1 MKRTRW
7 LRTPR
12 RLPLR
17 GRTPTTVLA
26 VSAPAFAVLTLL
38 VGLRLGT
45 TYRAPTVHGAVVAS
59 EFAGSAV
66 VVLASSDLEDGV
78 EMPRPRRAIVL
89 NGKPVTTDAAGIAAV
104 VVAATGAREIPLE
117 VRAENG
123 GILFEGAVAV
133 PPPAPLETSWLP
145 LRTQQNS
152 GLAITLLEG
161 PLVIGQQMLARVTG
175 PQATQIANKPELFKD
190 DSRGL
195 TVDARE
201 ACADGSAVL
210 AVTAT
215 FTTAQLALGALTA
228 DVFVR
233 SGVPAF
239 GAERTLL
246 EGRPTPVVVD
256 GLPSDRRLW
265 LAEFDGAG
273 LRDLRPADGDEK
285 AAGRIAFIVDSAERN
300 MRSFQV
306 FRSIDSLALPVPA
319 PVPAF
324 TPRLFAPAKG
334 AGLCGQ
340 AALLPE
346 RAAVALRTTPFSGAP
361 ILEAARRQTRNR
373 GLSLGT
379 AALVLAALVEVLVF
393 LGSAR
398 ENAERLQNLE
408 KSQKSDG
415 APSSPHA
422 STATGAGLAIL
433 PGLLVVVLGCLF
445 VIALLW
451 N

>member
-1 MKRTRW
+1 M
-7 LRTPR
+7 
-12 RLPLR
+12 
-17 GRTPTTVLA
+17 LA

-45 TYRAPTVHGAVVAS
+45 TYRAPTVHGAVVAPGDRS
-59 EFAGSAV
+59 SGRAV
-66 VVLASSDLEDGV
+66 VVVASSDLEDGI
-78 EMPRPRRAIVL
+78 EMPRPRRAIVV

-104 VVAATGAREIPLE
+104 VVATTAGREIPIE
-117 VRAENG
+117 VRAESG

-152 GLAITLLEG
+152 GFVIALLEG

-175 PQATQIANKPELFKD
+175 PQATQIANSALFKD

-201 ACADGSAVL
+201 ACADGGAVL

-215 FTTAQLALGALTA
+215 FTTAQLALGAGVSA
-228 DVFVR
+228 DVPVR

-239 GAERTLL
+239 GADCTLL

-265 LAEFDGAG
+265 LAELDGAG
-273 LRDLRPADGDEK
+273 LRDLRPADGDEN
-285 AAGRIAFIVDSAERN
+285 AAGRIAFIVDPTERN
-300 MRSFQV
+300 TRSFQA
-306 FRSIDSLALPVPA
+306 FRSIDSLALPAPA
-319 PVPAF
+319 PLPAF
-324 TPRLFAPAKG
+324 TPRLFASGKG
-334 AGLCGQ
+334 TGLCGR

-346 RAAVALRTTPFSGAP
+346 RAAVTLRTTPFSGAP

-398 ENAERLQNLE
+398 ENAEHLQKLE
-408 KSQKSDG
+408 KSQASESL
-415 APSSPHA
+415 PSRAGTS
-422 STATGAGLAIL
+422 SATGAGLAIL